1 MSYRTSEMEQFI
13 RVEVKEF
20 SSIIRETHSII
31 LPFLRFHLLTE
42 NLLERIIL
50 CHLTRANRFL
60 DKSKANPTYYD
71 KLCLVDSFN
80 MLDDKIMGA
89 IKNLNSIRNRLAHSR
104 AATISVEDLDKIG
117 NHFGNEYREFRAK
130 YLKDMRELMCC
141 VFELIFLD
149 LVTTVYRLEHGT
161 VTKNVE

>member
-1 MSYRTSEMEQFI
+1 MSSSTSEMEQFI
-13 RVEVKEF
+13 KAEVKEF

-31 LPFLRFHLLTE
+31 LPFLRFHLLTG

-60 DKSKANPTYYD
+60 DKSKANPTYYH

-89 IKNLNSIRNRLAHSR
+89 VKNLNSIRNRLEHSR
-104 AATISVEDLDKIG
+104 EASISVEDLDKIG
-117 NHFGNEYREFRAK
+117 NHFGKEYRKLRAK
-130 YLKDMRELMCC
+130 YFSDMRELMCC
-141 VFELIFLD
+141 VFELIFFD
-149 LVTTVYRLEHGT
+149 LITTVYRLEHDT
-161 VTKNVE
+161 VTKDVE